1 MSFPL
6 DAQPRVARSLKDNT
20 DMENNVSSLFI
31 LWMRFNALRQR
42 LQACHVV
49 YRKVP
54 NASLKK
60 QKTQTFHAATVK
72 ATLVLCYRY

>member
-20 DMENNVSSLFI
+20 DRENNVVSLFT
-31 LWMRFNALRQR
+31 LRMRFNVLRQR
-42 LQACHVV
+42 RKACYVV
-49 YRKVP
+49 DRKVP

>member
-6 DAQPRVARSLKDNT
+6 DAQPRVAEVLRIIRTAK
-20 DMENNVSSLFI
+20 NNVASLFT
-31 LWMRFNALRQR
+31 LRMRFNVLRQR

-49 YRKVP
+49 DRQVS

-60 QKTQTFHAATVK
+60 QKTQTFRAATVK
-72 ATLVLCYRY
+72 PTLLLCYRY

>member
-20 DMENNVSSLFI
+20 DRENNVVSLFT
-31 LWMRFNALRQR
+31 LRMRFNVLRQR

-49 YRKVP
+49 DRKVP

-60 QKTQTFHAATVK
+60 QKTQTFHAASVN

>member
-20 DMENNVSSLFI
+20 DRENNVVSLFT
-31 LWMRFNALRQR
+31 LRMRFNVLRQR

-49 YRKVP
+49 DRKVP